1 MKAPQRILRRTVSY
15 CVISSKYLTAVRPS
29 FTRQNQTYPRCPT
42 IRSPPPS
49 PTSPPPYPHGR
60 FSRHIRFTPCI
71 ALIYAPPVCAAP
83 PMLFPHV
90 SHHSVG
96 LHLPVSRLCHPASP
110 SAAYASI
117 SRRSPR
123 PRAALIARPL
133 LAPSPP
139 SLRADF
145 ASCSIAPCF
154 HHIQP
159 ILAPHLS
166 CSPCGSRMIPSA
178 SASRHALFGSC
189 PRAAPAP
196 LLPPRGVSANIHSAY
211 RKIFSTPLFLVSPS
225 AQFSP
230 SRAASH
236 FFHRMNSVAPPL
248 SPCWDVPSPL
258 LTPGHPERRSILSLS
273 YHFPA
278 LSCLFHNAVNTRFSH
293 FVL

>member
-29 FTRQNQTYPRCPT
+29 FTCQNQTYPRCPT

-96 LHLPVSRLCHPASP
+96 LHLPVSRLCWPASP

-139 SLRADF
+139 SLRAACTLRPF
-145 ASCSIAPCF
+145 RSTSSPPRHSQFSPYIHFSLRPC
-154 HHIQP
+154 
-159 ILAPHLS
+159 
-166 CSPCGSRMIPSA
+166 IPLPVRA
-178 SASRHALFGSC
+178 ATHHALFGSC

-196 LLPPRGVSANIHSAY
+196 LLPAAAFLPT
-211 RKIFSTPLFLVSPS
+211 STQPT
-225 AQFSP
+225 AKFSP
-230 SRAASH
+230 LPCFSSRPRLNYPPHAPH
-236 FFHRMNSVAPPL
+236 RTFFI
-248 SPCWDVPSPL
+248 
-258 LTPGHPERRSILSLS
+258 G
-273 YHFPA
+273 
-278 LSCLFHNAVNTRFSH
+278 
-293 FVL
+293 

>member
-29 FTRQNQTYPRCPT
+29 FTCQNQTYPRCPT

-96 LHLPVSRLCHPASP
+96 LHLPVSRLCWPASP
-110 SAAYASI
+110 SAAYTSI

-166 CSPCGSRMIPSA
+166 CSPCVSRMIPSA
-178 SASRHALFGSC
+178 SASHHALFGSC

-196 LLPPRGVSANIHSAY
+196 LLPAAAFLPT
-211 RKIFSTPLFLVSPS
+211 STQPT
-225 AQFSP
+225 AKFSP
-230 SRAASH
+230 LPCFSSRPRLNYPPHAPH
-236 FFHRMNSVAPPL
+236 RTFFI
-248 SPCWDVPSPL
+248 
-258 LTPGHPERRSILSLS
+258 G
-273 YHFPA
+273 
-278 LSCLFHNAVNTRFSH
+278 
-293 FVL
+293 